1 MPASFAQT
9 VSQVGTGWL
18 VFTLYMVLALLVFD
32 ILRLFPPTFQILIL
46 FILILNTQL
55 IRIWKL

>member
-18 VFTLYMVLALLVFD
+18 VFTLYMVLALLVFISYD
-32 ILRLFPPTFQILIL
+32 FSTYVS
-46 FILILNTQL
+46 NTHS
-55 IRIWKL
+55 IYHYS